1 MHFPAIC
8 TVSTACV
15 CSARVSYARHRMG
28 APLLTSMLSVELL
41 EEIGRHLQHL
51 PTIGILNRALALRCN
66 ATAKKLGRIRVFS
79 SVFAMIHPQIIRGG
93 GYGGDPLLFK
103 AIAALASS
111 FVKSSEMHP
120 PPPAS
125 VHVFRGAVAVAH
137 AQAQQQRS
145 CQCERWQYGSMHH
158 QQTEHAVLSYLVD
171 SCPQALLMQDGV
183 FRSPL
188 HLALACRTHHTNIR
202 LLMPRDPSAL
212 LRLLLAVDD
221 CADTPLH
228 VALQTGSDPSVVAML
243 VDHPHQRVL
252 EMKNGYGFT
261 PLHAAVFYDKARV
274 YGAPVVRLLR
284 GECAASPCG
293 NQDLLLETD
302 TDGETPL
309 HLALFSGKAQPD
321 VVRLLVDT
329 RGLVL
334 CTQSEK
340 EILVGQNMFEC
351 QRDTPLQMALQAGL
365 PLEILQLLV
374 DAEQDVLRMPNTIDN
389 SGDFVLDTPLHH
401 ALKQGRPLAVVEI
414 LVDTRCQVL
423 LMENHCLDL
432 PLHTALK
439 CGAAVE
445 VIAHLVH
452 RARHIVDFLLLLGV
466 GNETALHVAVRHHAS
481 AAVVQ
486 LLLGGPPVHDRNG
499 PLASNRASQCPL
511 LATDDHGHTPCEL
524 AVLHAAPPS
533 VVYLL
538 SGTIFGA
545 DDLLG

>member
-1 MHFPAIC
+1 MDTCARES
-8 TVSTACV
+8 TVGALP
-15 CSARVSYARHRMG
+15 

-41 EEIGRHLQHL
+41 EEIGRHLEHL
-51 PTIGILNRALALRCN
+51 PTVGILNRALALRCN
-66 ATAKKLGRIRVFS
+66 ATAKKLGRVRVFS
-79 SVFAMIHPQIIRGG
+79 SVLAMIHPQIIRGG
-93 GYGGDPLLFK
+93 RYGGDPLLFK
-103 AIAALASS
+103 AIAALALS
-111 FVKSSEMHP
+111 FVKSFERHP

-125 VHVFRGAVAVAH
+125 VHVFRGAVAPH
-137 AQAQQQRS
+137 H
-145 CQCERWQYGSMHH
+145 CQCEQWQHGGMHH
-158 QQTEHAVLSYLVD
+158 QQTEHAVLLYLVD
-171 SCPQALLMQDGV
+171 SCPQALVMQDGV

-188 HLALACRTHHTNIR
+188 HLALAYRTHHTNLR

-212 LRLLLAVDD
+212 LQLLVAVDD

-228 VALQTGSDPSVVAML
+228 VALQQGADPSVVAML
-243 VDHPHQRVL
+243 VDDQQKLVL
-252 EMKNGYGFT
+252 GMKNGYGLT
-261 PLHAAVFYDKARV
+261 PLHAAVYYDKARV
-274 YGAPVVRLLR
+274 YGASVVRLLR
-284 GECAASPCG
+284 GECAASPHG

-309 HLALFSGKAQPD
+309 HMALSSAKAQPD

-334 CTQSEK
+334 CTRSEK

-351 QRDTPLQMALQAGL
+351 QCDTPLQVALQAGL

-374 DAEQDVLRMPNTIDN
+374 DAEQNVLRMPNTVN
-389 SGDFVLDTPLHH
+389 ASGDLVLDTPLHH
-401 ALKQGRPLAVVEI
+401 ALKQGRPLAVIEI
-414 LVDTRCQVL
+414 LVDALWEVL
-423 LMENHCLDL
+423 LMQNHRLDL

-439 CGAAVE
+439 CGAEVQ

-452 RARHIVDFLLLLGV
+452 RARHIVDFLLLLGA
-466 GNETALHVAVRHHAS
+466 GNETALHVAVQHHAS

-499 PLASNRASQCPL
+499 PLAFNRASQCPL
-511 LATDDHGHTPCEL
+511 LATDDHGHTACEL

-538 SGTIFGA
+538 SGRIFGA
-545 DDLLG
+545 DELLG